1 MAAADGNPYL
11 GFRFHV
17 EFDGIIEGGFSSV
30 TNLEQQMEPEEY
42 EEGGNNRY
50 THKLPTRFAQSNVEL
65 QRGVTDSRFLWDW
78 VGKLREGATWT
89 RDSRKTIGVYL
100 LNAVGE
106 RSWGWE
112 FTYAYPV
119 RWAGPE
125 FQADQGAVAV
135 ETLELAYEE
144 FNEIDVGQSGGP
156 PRS

>member
-17 EFDGIIEGGFSSV
+17 EFDSITVGGFSSV
-30 TNLEQQMEPEEY
+30 TNLEQRMEPEEY

-50 THKLPTRFAQSNVEL
+50 THKLPTRFTQPNVEL
-65 QRGVTDSRFLWDW
+65 QRGVTDCRFFRDW
-78 VGKLREGATWT
+78 LGELRQGATWT
-89 RDSRKTIGVYL
+89 RDSRKNIGVYL

-106 RSWGWE
+106 RSRGWE
-112 FTYAYPV
+112 FTFAYPV

-125 FQADQGAVAV
+125 FQADQGTVAIETV
-135 ETLELAYEE
+135 EFAFEEL
-144 FNEIDVGQSGGP
+144 NEMDLGGIGGP